1 MKKKNYE
8 KPQVEIIEVKQ
19 AEIICTSTGGY
30 NEGPITIGGDNGIE
44 IDEEEWL
51 IN

>member
-19 AEIICTSTGGY
+19 ADIICTSTSTAEDLQDGG
-30 NEGPITIGGDNGIE
+30 I
-44 IDEEEWL
+44 IDWFNYEEE
-51 IN
+51 

>member
-19 AEIICTSTGGY
+19 AEIICRSGGY
-30 NEGPITIGGDNGIE
+30 NEGPVTINNGTDI
-44 IDEEEWL
+44 IFDEE
-51 IN
+51 NF

>member
-19 AEIICTSTGGY
+19 ADIICTSTTSTAEDLQDGG
-30 NEGPITIGGDNGIE
+30 I
-44 IDEEEWL
+44 IDWFNYEEE
-51 IN
+51 

>member
-19 AEIICTSTGGY
+19 TEIICTSTQTDENYFGIQSGTGY
-30 NEGPITIGGDNGIE
+30 TEEG
-44 IDEEEWL
+44 W
-51 IN
+51 